1 MIGSLLSP
9 PESGVMNRSKG
20 FTIAELAVAT
30 AILALLLFG
39 AMIPFS
45 TQVELRNIGETQ
57 RTMDTI
63 KEAILGFAQA
73 NGRLPCPANG
83 TTQSGTVDSSTWPT
97 PVAAGAEQW
106 DPVNTRCYI
115 AIGVVPWTTL
125 GISETDAWGRRL
137 TYRVSP
143 AFADAISLNTWQT
156 MQSANFG
163 NNPSLY
169 IDGAASWQPPAP
181 PPPQNPPFLKSPAD
195 QVPTCPLS
203 VGVAP
208 PHTLTPTPLL
218 SSFALCS
225 LGDIAVF
232 TRTTSQGVPLAAAVP
247 AVFISHGKNGYGA
260 WQSSGTQIVGPP
272 AGTDEAANIT
282 NGGNPKATPTGGY
295 LSWVY
300 YSRSQTAANSGCVDP
315 APPATS
321 GAPLCGFDD
330 IVVMIPLNTLMTRM
344 VAAGK
349 LP

>member
-1 MIGSLLSP
+1 
-9 PESGVMNRSKG
+9 MNRSKG
-20 FTIAELAVAT
+20 FTIAELAVAA

-45 TQVELRNIGETQ
+45 TQVELRNVGETQ

-73 NGRLPCPANG
+73 NGRLPCPANER
-83 TTQSGTVDSSTWPT
+83 TQSGTVDSSTWPT

-106 DPVNTRCYI
+106 DPALTRCYV
-115 AIGVVPWTTL
+115 AIGVIPWTTL
-125 GISETDAWGRRL
+125 GIAEADAWGRRL

-143 AFADAISLNTWQT
+143 AFADAISLNTWQS
-156 MQSANFG
+156 MASATFAA
-163 NNPSLY
+163 NPTLY
-169 IDGAASWQPPAP
+169 IDTAASWSQ
-181 PPPQNPPFLKSPAD
+181 QNPTFPRSPAD
-195 QVPTCPLS
+195 QNPTCPLS
-203 VGVAP
+203 VGVP
-208 PHTLTPTPLL
+208 PGVPPQHLLTPAPAL

-232 TRTTSQGVPLAAAVP
+232 TRTVSQAVPLAAAVP
-247 AVFISHGKNGYGA
+247 AVFVSHGKNGYGA

-272 AGTDEAANIT
+272 AGTDEAANTT

-295 LSWVY
+295 LSWAY
-300 YSRSQTAANSGCVDP
+300 YSRNQTSANSGCADP
-315 APPATS
+315 APYASS
-321 GAPLCGFDD
+321 GAPLCEFDD
-330 IVVMIPLNTLMTRM
+330 IVVMIPLNTLITRM